1 MRRNVC
7 AKQFNFENVAAKI
20 SRLHSCTV
28 LRDELHL
35 ADFCDVDETARSYYR
50 RSFAIHF

>member
-20 SRLHSCTV
+20 SRLRSCTV

-35 ADFCDVDETARSYYR
+35 PDFCNVDETALNYYR
-50 RSFAIHF
+50 CYFAIHF